1 MNRGALIYA
10 HNNRDVDYVLLASI
24 SGSLVKKNLEIPVSL
39 VSDKSTLD
47 WAKQSNIYSNLEK
60 VFDKIIEV
68 EKPETNN
75 KRNLYDGITSKSV
88 QFTNTNRYS
97 AWDLTPYDR
106 TLLLDSDYLI
116 FSNNL
121 NHYWDV
127 NESILLSK
135 SMNDIFDKKRVGY
148 HDRYVSDTG
157 THLYWATAVM
167 FTKNYESELFFNLVN
182 YIKDNYQYYAD
193 LFRFDDRQFR
203 NDIAFSVANHI
214 LHGFDTAENITLPP
228 LLTVQ
233 DRDILYDVKP
243 NKNLTLLVQTD
254 YNGRYSLMT
263 LNGVDVHIM
272 NKQSI
277 VRNKDKL
284 LALV

>member
-1 MNRGALIYA
+1 MNKGALIYA
-10 HNNRDVDYVLLASI
+10 HNNRDVDYILLSLI
-24 SGSLVKKNLEIPVSL
+24 SGSLAKKNLEIPVSL
-39 VSDKSTLD
+39 VSDASTLE
-47 WAKQSNIYSNLEK
+47 WAKTSGIYSDLK
-60 VFDKIIEV
+60 LVFDKIIEV
-68 EKPETNN
+68 EKPTTEN
-75 KRNLYDGITSKSV
+75 KRNLYDGTTSKSV

-97 AWDLTPYDR
+97 AFELTPYNK

-116 FSNNL
+116 FSNRL
-121 NHYWDV
+121 NQYWEVD
-127 NESILLSK
+127 ESIILSD
-135 SMNDIFDKKRVGY
+135 SMNDVFDKKRVGY

-167 FTKNYESELFFNLVN
+167 FTKNQESELFFNLVN
-182 YIKDNYQYYAD
+182 YIKENYQYYAD
-193 LFRFDDRQFR
+193 LFRFDSRQFR

-214 LHGFDTAENITLPP
+214 MYGFDTDKTITLPP

-243 NKNLTLLVQTD
+243 NKNLTFLVQTD
-254 YNGRYSLMT
+254 YNDRYSLTT
-263 LNGVDVHIM
+263 LNGIDVHIM